1 MADWTYL
8 GSDGL
13 THVVYTA
20 PKQRSFH
27 STNWLLCTSE
37 NLHNIKPDNTGKVVA
52 CLWCLTTSLPASS
65 SE

>member
-1 MADWTYL
+1 VDDWTYL

-27 STNWLLCTSE
+27 STNWLLCTDE
-37 NLHNIKPDNTGKVVA
+37 NLYGLKPENAGKVVT
-52 CLWCLTTSLPASS
+52 CLYCLIRPLHEQP
-65 SE
+65 